1 MYARLFADKC
11 PLRPTAIQCTRSFC
25 SQVPP
30 PQTEVALVRLAPS
43 GWLPLAGRLPLPG
56 DGRPLSR
63 SGPLVPGAAWRAP
76 SSPQCGPHV
85 LRDSRRSG
93 ATSETSEWT
102 RKETGAPGPPARLGE
117 TSARASQ
124 NVHYQIPIRESRTL
138 APARLSSAG
147 PRRHRVVPPGL
158 TGNTDRFCTQRGAV
172 TRLLTTDFV
181 NARRRPR

>member
-11 PLRPTAIQCTRSFC
+11 PLRPTAIQCIRSFC

-56 DGRPLSR
+56 DDRPLSR

-102 RKETGAPGPPARLGE
+102 RKETGAYAFARSSQSGFGE
-117 TSARASQ
+117 LETHASGAPSASWRDERA
-124 NVHYQIPIRESRTL
+124 PL
-138 APARLSSAG
+138 AKRSLPDPDSGKPKLW
-147 PRRHRVVPPGL
+147 P
-158 TGNTDRFCTQRGAV
+158 QR
-172 TRLLTTDFV
+172 D
-181 NARRRPR
+181 